1 MVSVKKSVK
10 ENVTKSKVLV
20 CRGWP
25 LLQAT
30 RPAFFRRL
38 HLDKRQILLAAALTA
53 LVAAPAVSTAA
64 DREKCFGVAKAGRN
78 DCASLNG
85 THSCAGQATRDNSP
99 VDWKN
104 VAKGTCKQSGGM
116 LADEARKAEEA
127 KRKNK

>member
-1 MVSVKKSVK
+1 M
-10 ENVTKSKVLV
+10 
-20 CRGWP
+20 
-25 LLQAT
+25 
-30 RPAFFRRL
+30 
-38 HLDKRQILLAAALTA
+38 DKRQILLAAALTA

-116 LADEARKAEEA
+116 LFDEARKAEEA
-127 KRKNK
+127 KKKSK